1 MSLNSFA
8 LNIRWNV
15 RALKRN
21 PIVRATDRLE
31 ALSFLALFVMALLA
45 IPVAV
50 HVSDHAFASTMRFV
64 EEESQSRHSVQ
75 ATVVQG
81 SSGLPTDFGTPLY
94 AQVQWREGVGERTE
108 RIATPVTL
116 AAGSETTVW
125 LDDAGKV
132 VTAPLKPAD
141 ASVNATSAGWSVW
154 LVAVVLCGLVGMAIR
169 KGLDRARAR
178 SWDRA
183 LQLMAH
189 NDDGWANRRM

>member
-31 ALSFLALFVMALLA
+31 ALSFLALFIMALLA

-50 HVSDHAFASTMRFV
+50 HVADQAFTSTMRFV
-64 EEESQSRHSVQ
+64 DDESQSRHSVQ

-94 AQVQWREGVGERTE
+94 AQVQWRESGQDRTE
-108 RIATPVTL
+108 RIATTGTL
-116 AAGSETTVW
+116 AAGAETTVW
-125 LDDAGKV
+125 LDEAGKI

-141 ASVNATSAGWSVW
+141 ASINATSAGWSVW
-154 LVAVVLCGLVGMAIR
+154 LLSVVLCGLVGFVIR
-169 KGLDRARAR
+169 KGLDRSRAR